1 MSDVFA
7 QRWRKLYRHPST
19 SWQAMPLY
27 TRAFGDELIRA
38 ADDDGS
44 IYVGTDKNKQAEV
57 LARVLGAHRSEYK
70 RVAADL
76 ALLLQDGFVFLAHDR
91 LWIRN
96 FALAQSSSEPVS
108 FDPTVP
114 PSNEVESQESREE
127 RARRLTRERV
137 EKYRAKKLGNASGN
151 ADTVTATV
159 TSNADGNGPCNAPT
173 VTSNALP
180 SQTLPSSEEKKRE
193 EESRKDAAQNAS
205 APARAP
211 SVTVRKP
218 PSAPS
223 MREVLDTVA
232 EWSNGRLST
241 ILNSADTT
249 ALGAIVRQLHQDH
262 RIDLHDW
269 KNFGYW
275 CRKGNPGFAKLER
288 PLTWQ
293 WLIGTGDERDG
304 RRIFEAIGEA
314 RQWEREQDEKETR
327 RAS

>member
-1 MSDVFA
+1 MAAVMPWRRLWRDVNSDPRVTLLPRDA
-7 QRWRKLYRHPST
+7 RLLYVLLLPELDNDGVLPPVPGVPLETLIAEAVRLPVVVIRKQLSVLIERKLITRDGERLS
-19 SWQAMPLY
+19 MP
-27 TRAFGDELIRA
+27 RFPERQG
-38 ADDDGS
+38 
-44 IYVGTDKNKQAEV
+44 
-57 LARVLGAHRSEYK
+57 LAGYDLGP
-70 RVAADL
+70 
-76 ALLLQDGFVFLAHDR
+76 F
-91 LWIRN
+91 
-96 FALAQSSSEPVS
+96 
-108 FDPTVP
+108 VP
-114 PSNEVESQESREE
+114 PSNSTEEEESKEEHSRRLHRKRQARYEE
-127 RARRLTRERV
+127 RRR
-137 EKYRAKKLGNASGN
+137 AASGTPSGE
-151 ADTVTATV
+151 ASERASGEASGSDARTVRT
-159 TSNADGNGPCNAPT
+159 D
-173 VTSNALP
+173 ALP
-180 SQTLPSSEEKKRE
+180 SQTLPSSKEEKRE
-193 EESRKDAAQNAS
+193 EESRKDATQNAP
-205 APARAP
+205 APARA
-211 SVTVRKP
+211 

-275 CRKGNPGFAKLER
+275 CRKGNPGFKTLER

-314 RQWEREQDEKETR
+314 RQWEREQDAKEKETR